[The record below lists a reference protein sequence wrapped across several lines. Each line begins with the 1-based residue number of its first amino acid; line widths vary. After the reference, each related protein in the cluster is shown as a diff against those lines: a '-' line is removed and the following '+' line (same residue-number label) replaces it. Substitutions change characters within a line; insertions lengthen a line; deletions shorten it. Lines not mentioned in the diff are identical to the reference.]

1 MKSRHSPK
9 KYINPHTLSTPPPL
23 IPYLLHSARLSPPLG
38 GRLPERRGRRLGDE
52 RSGGGGSEEEPRDQR
67 RLRGGAAGKVAP
79 SRRSNGGGVSTMR
92 LRCGGGFEEVRRG
105 GGSESEERPR
115 CAAVE
120 LESPPLPPATADHA
134 RICRALGRR
143 RPAVLGDGDLPSRTA
158 TSPPL
163 GDLDLKDGDLPSPW
177 RRGPPVWRRPAA
189 APAVGSS
196 RGQRWRS
203 TDDR

>member
-1 MKSRHSPK
+1 
-9 KYINPHTLSTPPPL
+9 
-23 IPYLLHSARLSPPLG
+23 
-38 GRLPERRGRRLGDE
+38 
-52 RSGGGGSEEEPRDQR
+52 
-67 RLRGGAAGKVAP
+67 
-79 SRRSNGGGVSTMR
+79 MR

-177 RRGPPVWRRPAA
+177 RRGPPAGDLRIPHFSQADQPSACEDRQ
-189 APAVGSS
+189 SS
-196 RGQRWRS
+196 QALACPPKRQKEL
-203 TDDR
+203 